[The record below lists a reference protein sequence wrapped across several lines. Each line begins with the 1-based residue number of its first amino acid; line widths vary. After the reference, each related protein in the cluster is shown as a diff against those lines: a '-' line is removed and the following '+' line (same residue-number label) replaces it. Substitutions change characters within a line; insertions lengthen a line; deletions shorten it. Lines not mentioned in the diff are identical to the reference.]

1 MTKKTGERVG
11 GAFGH
16 AKEVDVPENEVGW
29 GPYLQVRI
37 SVDITKPIPRVR
49 LVTFRSL
56 GQMWVVFKYERF
68 TMVVFPLWHYWLFG
82 TKLYL

>member
-37 SVDITKPIPRVR
+37 SVDITKPIPRGR
-49 LVTFRSL
+49 LVKGTPWFLSL
-56 GQMWVVFKYERF
+56 NPSISLNNHTQSTHNLNNPIR
-68 TMVVFPLWHYWLFG
+68 
-82 TKLYL
+82 